1 MARWLLPA
9 SILCFFA
16 LAAGAEAQ
24 VSGTVSSSTG
34 QPLVGATVTI
44 VELNQAATT
53 DRGGAFR
60 FDQLP
65 SGHYTLSTRLLGF
78 APSAS
83 TVSVAGEPVR
93 TSITLVAK
101 ATRIEPVNVTASR
114 SPVADTRSPLPTSV
128 LSGEQVHLEG
138 GVSLAHSI
146 ARLPGV
152 RNVSTG
158 EEIGKPMIRG
168 LFGPRVL
175 VLTDGSRLEDYSWS
189 DEDGPSL
196 DARIA
201 ERIEVIRGPASV
213 LYGSDALS
221 GVVNVIPAE
230 LSYAS
235 GPVRE
240 HDGGFELYGG
250 SNNTELGTA
259 LMASGARGRHAW
271 RVIGT
276 GRFSQ
281 NYRTPT
287 GEMPNSSF
295 WALNGEG
302 GYGIRSENATT
313 TLRAA
318 HYGGE
323 FHLLEASGPDPS
335 DPNGGPVR
343 QTMDDRV
350 QLTNDYLTHGLRLET
365 KAQFQRHS
373 LAEVS
378 DDCVPPPGQT
388 SCTPV
393 KDQKAFGLV
402 LNTGIIDFMVHHGG
416 PDWLTGTI
424 GVSGMLQGSNS
435 SGPIFLV
442 PSASTKSAAAFAFEQ
457 LDFGR
462 LSFVAGAR
470 GDTRSLSSDAQ
481 AEITHPADSRSW
493 TQASGDV
500 GIVLDIARGLSL
512 VSNVGTG
519 WRAPTL
525 FDLYAN
531 GPNLAE
537 GRYEIGDP
545 ALNTERSRTLD
556 GGLRWAA
563 RGVRAEV
570 SVFDNHVDDFIFTTP
585 TPQTQNGLRV
595 FRHIQSDA
603 RLSGGEAALEAR
615 LGEVLTLRASHDV
628 VRGDDRSND
637 VPLPL
642 MPPQR
647 TIIGADADFVNRLG
661 ADKLRLGGD
670 VEFNQKQTRLNPE
683 DFATDGYTLVN
694 LDLSYERLLRRRPT
708 RFDLLVRN
716 AFNTTYRD
724 YLSRFKEFSP
734 APGVNVILKVSAGN
748 F

>member
-1 MARWLLPA
+1 
-9 SILCFFA
+9 
-16 LAAGAEAQ
+16 
-24 VSGTVSSSTG
+24 
-34 QPLVGATVTI
+34 
-44 VELNQAATT
+44 
-53 DRGGAFR
+53 
-60 FDQLP
+60 
-65 SGHYTLSTRLLGF
+65 
-78 APSAS
+78 
-83 TVSVAGEPVR
+83 
-93 TSITLVAK
+93 
-101 ATRIEPVNVTASR
+101 
-114 SPVADTRSPLPTSV
+114 
-128 LSGEQVHLEG
+128 
-138 GVSLAHSI
+138 
-146 ARLPGV
+146 
-152 RNVSTG
+152 
-158 EEIGKPMIRG
+158 MIRG

-175 VLTDGSRLEDYSWS
+175 ILTDGSRLEDYSWS

-235 GPVRE
+235 GPLRE

-250 SNNTELGTA
+250 SNNIELGTA
-259 LMASGARGRHAW
+259 LMASGAKARHAW

-295 WALNGEG
+295 WAFNGEG
-302 GYGIRSENATT
+302 AYGIRSENGTT
-313 TLRAA
+313 TFRAA

-323 FHLLEASGPDPS
+323 FHLLEATGPDPNEP
-335 DPNGGPVR
+335 DGGPVR
-343 QTMDDRV
+343 QTLDDRLQV
-350 QLTNDYLTHGLRLET
+350 TSNYLTRGLRLET

-388 SCTPV
+388 TCTPV
-393 KDQKAFGLV
+393 KDEKAFGLV
-402 LNTGIIDFMVHHGG
+402 LNTGILDFMVHHGG
-416 PDWLTGTI
+416 PSWLTGTV
-424 GVSGMLQGSNS
+424 GVSGMLQSSAS

-470 GDTRSLSSDAQ
+470 GDTRSLSSDEQ
-481 AEITHPADSRSW
+481 AEITRPPDSRSW
-493 TQASGDV
+493 TQTSGDV
-500 GIVLDIARGLSL
+500 GVVLDLVGGLSV

-537 GRYEIGDP
+537 GRFEIGDP
-545 ALNTERSRTLD
+545 TLDTERSRTLD
-556 GGLRWAA
+556 AGLRWASS
-563 RGVRAEV
+563 GVRAEV
-570 SVFDNHVDDFIFTTP
+570 SAFDNRVEDFIFTTP
-585 TPQTQNGLRV
+585 TAQTQNGLRV
-595 FRHIQSDA
+595 FRHLQTDA
-603 RLSGGEAALEAR
+603 RLYGGEAALEAR
-615 LGEVLTLRASHDV
+615 VGDVFTLRASHDI
-628 VRGDDRSND
+628 VRGDDRTND

-647 TIIGADADFVNRLG
+647 TIVGADADLFDRFG
-661 ADKLRLGGD
+661 ASKLRVGGD
-670 VEFNQKQTRLNPE
+670 VEINQEQTRLNPE
-683 DFATDGYTLVN
+683 DFPTDGYTLVN
-694 LDLSYERLLRRRPT
+694 FDFSYERLFRRRPT
-708 RFDLLVRN
+708 RVDLLVRN

-724 YLSRFKEFSP
+724 YLSRFKEFAS
-734 APGVNVILKVSAGN
+734 APGINVILKVSAGN